1 MDTGLLFGFFLVI
14 VLLFCLITLARAARI
29 VRQYEKGLV
38 MRLGKFHAMTP
49 SGLTFIVPFIDDLI
63 RVDMREQVISVP
75 PQKLIT
81 KDNVTVEVDAVVY
94 YKVVDPVKSQFE
106 VQDFGYACTTL
117 AQTNLRNLIGD
128 RTLDETLVARDMINT
143 NLRHVLDEATNN
155 WGVKATRVEVQKIDP
170 PRDITEAMS
179 RQMKAERDKR
189 AAVLEA
195 DGVKQSQILQAEG
208 FKQSEILKAEGD
220 AQARITRANAEAEA
234 IKLVS
239 TAAETFFKE
248 RAEMMRRL
256 EVLNNTLAQ
265 NTKYIV
271 PSNAGLVNVL
281 GLDGMVQGAQAASA
295 APASTTSSGRSLQND
310 GLMKPRPRVKRVDK
324 HGNSVRVGDR
334 IRVTGIHSK
343 VRDTKEFKT
352 RTILKRCVGR
362 VFPFTGFKRIGLSCT
377 WAT

>member
-1 MDTGLLFGFFLVI
+1 MDATFFLPMLLVAALI
-14 VLLFCLITLARAARI
+14 FGLVLLARSARI
-29 VRQYEKGLV
+29 VNQYEKGIV
-38 MRLGKFHAMTP
+38 MRLGKFHGLVP
-49 SGLTFIVPFIDDLI
+49 SGLAIIMPLTDSVI

-143 NLRHVLDEATNN
+143 NLRHVLDEATNG
-155 WGVKATRVEVQKIDP
+155 WGVKVTRVEVQKIDP

-189 AAVLEA
+189 ASILEA
-195 DGVKQSQILQAEG
+195 EGFKQSQILQAEG
-208 FKQSEILKAEGD
+208 VKQSEILKAEGD
-220 AQARITRANAEAEA
+220 AQARVTRANAEAEA
-234 IKLVS
+234 IRLVS
-239 TAAETFFKE
+239 TAAETFFKD
-248 RAEMMRRL
+248 RAEVMRRL

-271 PSNAGLVNVL
+271 PSNSGLVNVL
-281 GLDGMVQGAQAASA
+281 GLDSAMGGAAGAAGA
-295 APASTTSSGRSLQND
+295 AMIPP
-310 GLMKPRPRVKRVDK
+310 KPPPYPK
-324 HGNSVRVGDR
+324 S
-334 IRVTGIHSK
+334 
-343 VRDTKEFKT
+343 
-352 RTILKRCVGR
+352 
-362 VFPFTGFKRIGLSCT
+362 
-377 WAT
+377 

>member
-1 MDTGLLFGFFLVI
+1 MDNPATFFGPILLVAFVLVVVI
-14 VLLFCLITLARAARI
+14 LLIRAARI
-29 VRQYEKGLV
+29 VNQYEKGII
-38 MRLGKFHAMTP
+38 MRLGKFRGIAP
-49 SGLTFIVPFIDDLI
+49 SGLTIIMPFTDTLL

-128 RTLDETLVARDMINT
+128 RTLDETLVARDAINT
-143 NLRHVLDEATNN
+143 NLRHVLDDATNN
-155 WGVKATRVEVQKIDP
+155 WGVKVTRVEVQKIDP

-189 AAVLEA
+189 AAVLESE
-195 DGVKQSQILQAEG
+195 GIKQSQILQAEG
-208 FKQSEILKAEGD
+208 VKQSEILKAEGD

-234 IKLVS
+234 IRLVS
-239 TAAETFFKE
+239 TAAETFFKD
-248 RAEMMRRL
+248 RAEIMRRL

-281 GLDGMVQGAQAASA
+281 GLDGVVGAAAAGA
-295 APASTTSSGRSLQND
+295 AGSMAPPKPSGR
-310 GLMKPRPRVKRVDK
+310 
-324 HGNSVRVGDR
+324 
-334 IRVTGIHSK
+334 T
-343 VRDTKEFKT
+343 
-352 RTILKRCVGR
+352 
-362 VFPFTGFKRIGLSCT
+362 
-377 WAT
+377 